1 MIKVS
6 VLYPNNEG
14 ATFDMDYYLI
24 KHVPL
29 VQSKLGNACKKLD
42 VDQGLSGGETGSK
55 ATYFAMCHLYF
66 DSVEAFQNSFGP
78 NADGITADIPNYTN
92 IQPVIQISEVKL

>member
-6 VLYPNNEG
+6 VLYPNSDV

-24 KHVPL
+24 NHVPM
-29 VQSKLGNACKKLD
+29 VQSKLGDACKKAE
-42 VDQGLSGGETGSK
+42 VDQGFSGGEPGSK

-78 NADGITADIPNYTN
+78 NAEEITADIPNYTN
-92 IQPVIQISEVKL
+92 IQPVVQISEVKL